1 MVRGPKEGAGTTL
14 TETLV
19 MLAAV
24 AILASAGAMLTIQV
38 NRYFMSSTTR
48 IDIQREA
55 RTVMYV
61 ITRELRQ
68 AAANSIVIDRANAN
82 QPPFSKITFNK
93 GSAAMTFQQNC
104 AKLEQ
109 VAGGKTQVLT
119 KNLRF
124 LAFSFPRSDELSIVS
139 VSFTLSKPIYQGQTK
154 TLHMVSEKVKVMN

>member
-14 TETLV
+14 IEAMV

-24 AILASAGAMLTIQV
+24 AILAFAGAQLTIQV
-38 NRYFMSSTTR
+38 NRYFMFSTTR

-55 RTVMYV
+55 RAVMYV
-61 ITRELRQ
+61 ITREIRQ
-68 AAANSIVIDRANAN
+68 ATANSIVINRANAN
-82 QPPFSKITFNK
+82 QPPYSQITFDK
-93 GSAAMTFQQNC
+93 GSTAMTFQQNC

-109 VAGGKTQVLT
+109 VTGGKTQVLT

-124 LAFSFPRSDELSIVS
+124 LAFTFSRSDDLTIVS

-154 TLHMVSEKVKVMN
+154 NLHMVSQKVQVMN